1 MSESLIL
8 VLATIWSLFVMYL
21 IVWKLKINKFE
32 EQMQSILE
40 SAMEDYLKK
49 LKARSELAMEQK
61 AADLIK
67 NVLVEARVIDRRVEL
82 IFKKKEEDNSNLDKD
97 EEEQ

>member
-32 EQMQSILE
+32 EQMKAILE
-40 SAMEDYLKK
+40 EAMEDYLKK

-82 IFKKKEEDNSNLDKD
+82 IFKKKEEDNSNVDKD